1 MMKKRGRQSTI
12 SLPPRLPQSSEEL
25 ERVITLLGNRKQA
38 ELNPSAR
45 NDLRELLGVY
55 PTVKEAASWK
65 SMLRRI
71 CSEVVRSQNEMH
83 GSEKS
88 VE

>member
-1 MMKKRGRQSTI
+1 MIKKQGRRSTI

-45 NDLRELLGVY
+45 NELRELLGVY
-55 PTVKEAASWK
+55 PTAKKAASWK
-65 SMLRRI
+65 SVLRRI
-71 CSEVVRSQNEMH
+71 CSEVGRSKNEMH
-83 GSEKS
+83 DSEKS